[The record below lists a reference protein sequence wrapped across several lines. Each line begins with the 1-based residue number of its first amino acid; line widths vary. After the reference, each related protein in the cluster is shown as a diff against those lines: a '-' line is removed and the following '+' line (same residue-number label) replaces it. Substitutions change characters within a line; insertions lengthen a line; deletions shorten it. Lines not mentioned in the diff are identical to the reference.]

1 LNPNELAGNPAADRM
16 GKETM
21 IVNRF
26 VISVAREREARAGEP
41 NATITVEVSEGR
53 ALATELNVRAG
64 KGGSLDPAS
73 LPVLDVL
80 MRALSADEAPATR
93 RTAARRTAARQTA
106 ALETATEPVEGGAA
120 AAPVPSPR
128 RRSSRSKV
136 AAAKRG
142 RRAASAPESGRA
154 YRRMPEPDEVLAA
167 YQQVGTI
174 SGLADHFAVPLH
186 TVKGWARRLRQMG
199 YEFAR

>member
-1 LNPNELAGNPAADRM
+1 
-16 GKETM
+16 M
-21 IVNRF
+21 IVSRF
-26 VISVAREREARAGEP
+26 IISIARERETRSGEP

-53 ALATELNVRAG
+53 ALATELNMRAG
-64 KGGSLDPAS
+64 KGGSVDPTT

-80 MRALSADEAPATR
+80 MRALSAAEAPATR
-93 RTAARRTAARQTA
+93 KTTR
-106 ALETATEPVEGGAA
+106 ETATRETAAEPVAAA
-120 AAPVPSPR
+120 AAPVPSAR

-136 AAAKRG
+136 AAGRRG
-142 RRAASAPESGRA
+142 RGVAAATESGRA

-167 YQQVGTI
+167 YQQVGTV
-174 SGLADHFAVPLH
+174 SGLADHFGVPLH